1 MEVPAELVGNNRNRE
16 LVGNTRN
23 GELVGNTLSDK
34 HEGRRMKRG
43 NFFSPFKTSIF
54 EFFQASEI
62 HAAMSD
68 TTRIPM
74 SQKPTKNK
82 KNTNA
87 IALNKLTIL

>member
-43 NFFSPFKTSIF
+43 NC
-54 EFFQASEI
+54 
-62 HAAMSD
+62 H
-68 TTRIPM
+68 
-74 SQKPTKNK
+74 NK
-82 KNTNA
+82 QTGSFLLPLQNFN
-87 IALNKLTIL
+87 L